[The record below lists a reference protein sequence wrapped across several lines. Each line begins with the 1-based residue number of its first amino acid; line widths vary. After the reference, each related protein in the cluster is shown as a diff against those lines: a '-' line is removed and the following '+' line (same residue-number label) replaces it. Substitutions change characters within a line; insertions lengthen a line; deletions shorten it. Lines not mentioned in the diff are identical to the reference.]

1 MITASE
7 RDHFIVRRILKYCG
21 NVDEIVRR
29 CDNSYANFK
38 AIFYYR
44 DSVSMS
50 IQQIGELIKH
60 LSDEF
65 KSSHTDI
72 PWAEIR
78 GMRNRFAH
86 DYYQMNNKVIWN
98 TAINDIPKL
107 RIFCESVLKENP

>member
-1 MITASE
+1 MITRSD
-7 RDHFIVRRILKYCG
+7 RDISIIKKILVYCG
-21 NVDEIVRR
+21 RVDEVVKL
-29 CDNSYANFK
+29 CENSFEK
-38 AIFYYR
+38 FDTLFYYR

-60 LSDEF
+60 LSDGF
-65 KSSHTDI
+65 KSSHANI
-72 PWAEIR
+72 PWVEIR

-86 DYYQMNNKVIWN
+86 DYYVMNREIIWR